1 MIFFI
6 VMSGAKMINWDIV
19 PFKGVGKFKL
29 YSSVAEVKKILD
41 EEKISYSEKIRDN
54 KECTNPEPW
63 IELDV
68 TDTILFWFVK
78 DRLFQIWIEKGFMGC
93 LPNGLTIGMPIEDAC
108 KIDTE
113 LKFDDWE
120 EDWQSPLGY
129 WIQDEATSKIVTITI
144 FVEEVLDND
153 FFYTYEWKKL

>member
-1 MIFFI
+1 
-6 VMSGAKMINWDIV
+6 MINWDIV

-41 EEKISYSEKIRDN
+41 EEKISYSENIIDN
-54 KECTNPEPW
+54 KICTNPEPW

-93 LPNGLTIGMPIEDAC
+93 LPNGLKIGMPMKDAC

-113 LKFDDWE
+113 LKFYDWE
-120 EDWQSPLGY
+120 ENWQSPLGY

-153 FFYTYEWKKL
+153 FFYTYEWKK

>member
-1 MIFFI
+1 M
-6 VMSGAKMINWDIV
+6 
-19 PFKGVGKFKL
+19 
-29 YSSVAEVKKILD
+29 
-41 EEKISYSEKIRDN
+41 
-54 KECTNPEPW
+54 
-63 IELDV
+63 
-68 TDTILFWFVK
+68 
-78 DRLFQIWIEKGFMGC
+78 
-93 LPNGLTIGMPIEDAC
+93 PNGLKIGMPIEEAS

-153 FFYTYEWKKL
+153 FFYTYEWKK